1 MQSEFSTS
9 QIVKWKQVNIKI
21 LGILQ
26 NLGYCADLIQIL
38 DIVCKVENIQED
50 SLDSIPSP
58 STSVKIQ
65 IIGGKVYL
73 RE

>member
-1 MQSEFSTS
+1 MKAGQY
-9 QIVKWKQVNIKI
+9 KKIKYFK
-21 LGILQ
+21 

-65 IIGGKVYL
+65 FIGGKVYL